1 MINNYQH
8 LLTMINEPLLTI
20 SIPQW
25 LKSQVLIT
33 VSLKS
38 PGAKP
43 APAAALGLAGDSRSC
58 AT

>member
-1 MINNYQH
+1 
-8 LLTMINEPLLTI
+8 MINEPLLTI

-33 VSLKS
+33 VSLNS